1 MDAIAG
7 LKLNINLVMIS
18 TPTISTPAR
27 VCQVYM
33 THKVY
38 DKCKFYFSLA
48 DTTFKERDENHIG
61 RPQYHENITKLAKYI
76 YRLRCSNIDFSP
88 WAIIK

>member
-1 MDAIAG
+1 
-7 LKLNINLVMIS
+7 MIS

-38 DKCKFYFSLA
+38 GKCKFYFSLA
-48 DTTFKERDENHIG
+48 GTTFKERDGNHVG
-61 RPQYHENITKLAKYI
+61 GPQTSISWKYNKISKVHLAVEV
-76 YRLRCSNIDFSP
+76 
-88 WAIIK
+88 